1 MNRAPAD
8 GVSQTMLD
16 LSEIPI
22 VDNHCHG
29 LFAEPGALTVADY
42 RHRFSECAGEPFPP
56 DHTSTAPHYLWA
68 LRQVAGV
75 LGCDPDEESVLARRA
90 ELDDDEL
97 AARFLRS
104 VNIDWLLVDDGY
116 PDPAQVLPRED
127 LAARGGFRVGWV
139 EREEVVAGRLTAEHE
154 RFADFDEALVEHLDS
169 ARDRGVISF
178 KSVAAYRSGLM
189 IERPSRADA
198 KAAFKQMHRDGS
210 ERLERKPLVDHVVHR
225 VMEAASD
232 QELPVQF
239 HTGYGDADA
248 DLRLADPFHLAPL
261 AREYP
266 DVNLVLLHGGYPF
279 SGHLAVL
286 AATYANIYADVS
298 YGIPFL
304 TSHQLYTVTHTLLG
318 PAPASRVLYSSD
330 AVGIP
335 EQHWLGAVRGRRAI
349 GAALG
354 DMVVLG
360 DITATQARGLAELIL
375 RGNAVRIYDL

>member
-1 MNRAPAD
+1 M
-8 GVSQTMLD
+8 
-16 LSEIPI
+16 
-22 VDNHCHG
+22 
-29 LFAEPGALTVADY
+29 
-42 RHRFSECAGEPFPP
+42 
-56 DHTSTAPHYLWA
+56 
-68 LRQVAGV
+68 
-75 LGCDPDEESVLARRA
+75 
-90 ELDDDEL
+90 
-97 AARFLRS
+97 
-104 VNIDWLLVDDGY
+104 
-116 PDPAQVLPRED
+116 
-127 LAARGGFRVGWV
+127 
-139 EREEVVAGRLTAEHE
+139 
-154 RFADFDEALVEHLDS
+154 
-169 ARDRGVISF
+169 ISF

-198 KAAFKQMHRDGS
+198 KAAFKQMLRDGS
-210 ERLERKPLVDHVVHR
+210 ERLELKPLVDHVVHR

-318 PAPASRVLYSSD
+318 PARRRGSSTARTPSGSPSSTGWAPCAAAARSARRSATWSCWRRHRHPGARPGRADPAR
-330 AVGIP
+330 
-335 EQHWLGAVRGRRAI
+335 QRRADLRPVHRSQI
-349 GAALG
+349 PC
-354 DMVVLG
+354 M
-360 DITATQARGLAELIL
+360 ATVDRFAGSVTRRVARRAGWCLA
-375 RGNAVRIYDL
+375 RQPG